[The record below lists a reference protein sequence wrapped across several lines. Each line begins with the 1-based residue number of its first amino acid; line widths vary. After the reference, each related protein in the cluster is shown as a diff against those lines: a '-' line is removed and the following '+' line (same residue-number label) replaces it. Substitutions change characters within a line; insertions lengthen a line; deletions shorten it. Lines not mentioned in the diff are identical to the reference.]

1 MAETL
6 QLRIVTPTRLLFDE
20 RVREI
25 TAPGTLGEFGVLPN
39 HIAFLTSLEI
49 GTLRYRAEDEPQRI
63 AIRGGFAEVAD
74 NVMTVLAEDAAFPE
88 DVDPDAARAELAA
101 ANAQLRELS
110 PLEPAFAAADATRRW
125 TEAQLEV
132 VASTR

>member
-1 MAETL
+1 MADTL

-39 HIAFLTSLEI
+39 HITFLTSLEI
-49 GTLRYRAEDEPQRI
+49 GTLRYRTDGEPQRI

-74 NVMTVLAEDAAFPE
+74 NVMTVLAEDAAFPRDINPE
-88 DVDPDAARAELAA
+88 AARADLTAA
-101 ANAQLRELS
+101 DAQLRELS
-110 PLEPAFAAADATRRW
+110 PLDPGFAAADASRRW
-125 TEAQLEV
+125 AQTRIEV
-132 VASTR
+132 GSGR